1 MEQPEGL
8 IRDTGIVLRLQRA
21 IYELKQV
28 GLAWWRQLDASMKE
42 LRFEQLKSE
51 AGIFWY
57 GKVGTNI
64 VVGVMYVDDTFFCGP
79 DKILLNKIKTR
90 FIEK

>member
-1 MEQPEGL
+1 
-8 IRDTGIVLRLQRA
+8 
-21 IYELKQV
+21 
-28 GLAWWRQLDASMKE
+28 MKE
-42 LRFEQLKSE
+42 LRFKQLKSE

-57 GKVGTNI
+57 SKVKTNI
-64 VVGVMYVDDTFFCGP
+64 VVGIMYVDNTFFCRP